1 MRGAARTRPEPTPP
15 AIGTVRRF
23 APRQTIFAEGEPA
36 THCMMVIHGV
46 VRSCSSFADGRR
58 FVGAFY
64 AAGDMFG
71 FEGQPAY
78 PAAAEAVCET
88 ALALYP
94 APDWLELAHAPDN
107 LSRQILGALMSSTE
121 QARGHARLLGRL
133 SAIEKMAAFLLEWRE
148 RSNQGMLISLEMPRQ
163 DIADHLG
170 LTVETVS
177 RCLAQLKRDG
187 LIGLRSSRHLDLLDV
202 PALRAIS
209 G

>member
-1 MRGAARTRPEPTPP
+1 MRLAARRRPDAGPP

-23 APRQTIFAEGEPA
+23 AAHQTIYAEGEPA
-36 THCMMVIHGV
+36 THCMLVIHGV

-58 FVGAFY
+58 FVSAFY

-71 FEGQPAY
+71 FERQQAY
-78 PAAAEAVCET
+78 PAAAEAVVET
-88 ALALYP
+88 ALVLYP
-94 APDWLELAHAPDN
+94 APDWPAFLHAPDS
-107 LSRQILGALMSSTE
+107 LSRQILSALMLSTE

-133 SAIEKMAAFLLEWRE
+133 SAIEKMATFLLEWRE
-148 RSNQGMLISLEMPRQ
+148 RSNQSTLISLEMPRQ

-177 RCLAQLKRDG
+177 RCLSQLKRNKV
-187 LIGLRSSRHLDLLDV
+187 IGLRSSRHLDLLDV
-202 PALRAIS
+202 AMLRAIR